1 MLFKVVMRMIMSNN
15 RAILLEMKM
24 ISLKIQGDQY
34 LIGGRWEGS
43 SSGRRAG
50 NGALALVNIEISS

>member
-15 RAILLEMKM
+15 ILLEMKM